1 MQRLSAFLLFLIASL
16 TLSAQSLVLTEIMYN
31 SPGEDLEFLEFINNS
46 GAPLNLAG
54 YQIIE
59 GVDYTFPN
67 ITLEDEETYVI
78 TGDSLRFNVVYGSF
92 LSSPAEEWQGSLNN
106 SGERILVVDAALNT
120 VIDVTYDDIAPW
132 PNLGDGFGPSITLC
146 DPDVDNGEPTN
157 WRINRILAE
166 SLLLQ
171 GAVIFA
177 TPNNFIRTTSCV
189 PTSDFW
195 ISNNRLVFNIEAN
208 DTISIPINRESGS
221 LMETDTVIARFTN
234 NELVAGVDYNIISDT
249 LSYFSGQVSP
259 EFFVIEILDD
269 NVAEAVET
277 GILEIFS
284 LQGLQLNGINPL
296 STLIIIDND
305 GPLTN
310 NLELR
315 GILENS
321 EVKALEL
328 FVNADMALRD
338 IVNFSLGSANNGN
351 GSDGIEQNLRSIPLA
366 SGTCFFITDDTIRFK
381 NFMGLEA
388 GEVRLLEIDNL
399 DFNGNDAVELF
410 EQEELIDV
418 FGFQDIDG
426 EGTAWEYTDGWAKR
440 INGSNNLTFTVDD
453 WSYGGVGSLDVEF
466 NSEAANPYPLEC
478 LTTSVKTLEESL
490 AIQIFPNP
498 SSGNFTIQAEDRI
511 KEIRIIDIVGRTIY
525 KDSKIQSNRYDIDLS
540 GSQSGLYFIHCI
552 GDRGEANLRLVIN

>member
-120 VIDVTYDDIAPW
+120 VIDVMYDDIAPW

-146 DPDVDNGEPTN
+146 DSDVDNGEPTN

-166 SLLLQ
+166 PLLLQ

-177 TPNNFIRTTSCV
+177 TPNTFIRTTSCV

-249 LSYFSGQVSP
+249 LSFFPGQVSP

-284 LQGLQLNGINPL
+284 LQGLQLNGICLLYTSP
-296 STLIIIDND
+296 S
-305 GPLTN
+305 P
-310 NLELR
+310 
-315 GILENS
+315 
-321 EVKALEL
+321 
-328 FVNADMALRD
+328 RD
-338 IVNFSLGSANNGN
+338 PG
-351 GSDGIEQNLRSIPLA
+351 
-366 SGTCFFITDDTIRFK
+366 
-381 NFMGLEA
+381 
-388 GEVRLLEIDNL
+388 
-399 DFNGNDAVELF
+399 
-410 EQEELIDV
+410 
-418 FGFQDIDG
+418 
-426 EGTAWEYTDGWAKR
+426 
-440 INGSNNLTFTVDD
+440 
-453 WSYGGVGSLDVEF
+453 
-466 NSEAANPYPLEC
+466 
-478 LTTSVKTLEESL
+478 
-490 AIQIFPNP
+490 
-498 SSGNFTIQAEDRI
+498 
-511 KEIRIIDIVGRTIY
+511 
-525 KDSKIQSNRYDIDLS
+525 
-540 GSQSGLYFIHCI
+540 
-552 GDRGEANLRLVIN
+552 